1 MVSLK
6 LNNPI
11 EANISKE
18 ITKPLQENEP
28 LAKKIDEGESGLSK
42 PEPVIQ
48 TKGRFEIKSNVEK
61 IDVKEKEVEMIS
73 TVPAASV
80 PAVSAKATNMNDGAT
95 QERVIPCLF
104 KFKTCY
110 LLIDTRFSA
119 LLGLRC
125 PFYFFQLVVS
135 PNKRRIMRRSVRKLC
150 TKKNPTEVL
159 I

>member
-28 LAKKIDEGESGLSK
+28 LAKKIDESESGLSK

-73 TVPAASV
+73 TVPPASV

-95 QERVIPCLF
+95 QERAIPCLYV
-104 KFKTCY
+104 FKTCH

-125 PFYFFQLVVS
+125 PFYFFLTRGKPS
-135 PNKRRIMRRSVRKLC
+135 
-150 TKKNPTEVL
+150 
-159 I
+159 